1 MTLEH
6 IIIGK
11 NAKEKLSYVNSAD
24 VVESKGIKGDRY
36 YYKKGT
42 FNISQVNQKVRE
54 ISIIAYESLEICN
67 KRIDT
72 KLDFLDLRRNLVIKN
87 FNYEELKDKEFKIG
101 SATFKIVRTCP
112 PCKFLS
118 RLLDKDMMVAL
129 KYIGGYRATIVKSG
143 IINIGDKITITKKG
157 NI

>member
-11 NAKEKLSYVNSAD
+11 NAKEELSYVNSAD

-67 KRIDT
+67 KRIDS

-118 RLLDKDMMVAL
+118 RLLDNDMMTAL
-129 KYIGGYRATIVKSG
+129 KYIGGYRATIIKSG
-143 IINIGDKITITKKG
+143 IINIGDKLSI
-157 NI
+157 